1 METVALHGPRLGI
14 GSLCAALV
22 LPRAT
27 YYRHLEAQPPAPRP
41 TPARALSAIE
51 RQDVLAVLHEP
62 RFVDLAPAEVHARL
76 LDEGRYLCSERTMY
90 RVLAENTEVRERRDQ
105 LRHPEYKK
113 PELLATGPNAVW
125 SWDITK
131 LLGPQKWTYF
141 YLYVVIDIFSRY
153 VVGWLVAN
161 NESAALARKLIGE
174 SCNRQ
179 QIQPGQLGVHSD
191 RGTSMTSKSLGL
203 LYADLGVTK
212 THSRPSVSDD
222 NPFSEAQFKTL
233 KYRPDFPERF
243 GSLEDARTHCRAFFE
258 WYNREHCHSGIGM
271 LTPYDLHHGLA
282 EGRRNKR
289 SAVLFD
295 AWAKHP
301 ERFPHGRPV
310 PPPLPTAVWIN
321 KPSSVA
327 APAESADQRAHKGPQ
342 ADAAA
347 VVAKM
352 VNAAVED
359 GITTDGGAH

>member
-1 METVALHGPRLGI
+1 METVALHGPRLGV
-14 GSLCAALV
+14 GRLCAALA

-27 YYRHLEAQPPAPRP
+27 YYRHLEAQAPVSRP
-41 TPARALSAIE
+41 TPARALSFAE

-90 RVLAENTEVRERRDQ
+90 RVLAESSEVRERRDQ

-113 PELLATGPNAVW
+113 PELMATAPNQVW

-141 YLYVVIDIFSRY
+141 QLYVVIDIFSRY

-161 NESAALARKLIGE
+161 GESAALARKLISE
-174 SCNRQ
+174 SCQRQ
-179 QIQPGQLGVHSD
+179 QIQPGQLVVHAD
-191 RGTSMTSKSLGL
+191 RGTSMTSKSLAL
-203 LYADLGVTK
+203 LFADLGVTK
-212 THSRPSVSDD
+212 SHSRPSISDD

-243 GSLEDARTHCRAFFE
+243 GSLEDARAHCRTFFE

-282 EGRRNKR
+282 ESRRDAR
-289 SAVLFD
+289 AAVLLD
-295 AWAKHP
+295 AWTKHP

-310 PPPLPTAVWIN
+310 PQALPAAAWIN
-321 KPSSVA
+321 KPAAALAEPADQLAALHAEAGGAAVSVA
-327 APAESADQRAHKGPQ
+327 D
-342 ADAAA
+342 
-347 VVAKM
+347 V

-359 GITTDGGAH
+359 GITTEGGAH